1 VIRAFVGVR
10 IDPEMAER
18 IFEVQSELKRR
29 LSGVRWVGRENL
41 HFTVKFLGAV
51 GEEKIA
57 PISDALERAVGSIPR
72 FSITGRGIGVF
83 PDIRRARVVWAG
95 FESDNLEA
103 LARQIE
109 AILEPIGFPRE
120 KRSFKPHLTIGRWR
134 NPVSQGESLKH
145 EIERWKDRDFGVSQV
160 EEVILFR
167 SVLKPQG
174 AVYSPLHIVGLSRN

>member
-1 VIRAFVGVR
+1 
-10 IDPEMAER
+10 MAER
-18 IFEVQSELKRR
+18 ICEVQSQLKRR

-57 PISDALERAVGSIPR
+57 PISDALERAVGSVPR

-83 PDIRRARVVWAG
+83 PDIRRARVLWAG
-95 FESDNLEA
+95 FESDHLEA
-103 LARQIE
+103 LAREIE
-109 AILEPIGFPRE
+109 ALLEPIGFPRE

-134 NPVSQGESLKH
+134 DPVNQEEKLKR
-145 EIERWKDRDFGVSQV
+145 EIEQWKDYDFGVSRV

-167 SVLKPQG
+167 SLLKPQG
-174 AVYSPLHIVGLSRN
+174 AVYSPLHVVSLSSN

>member
-10 IDPEMAER
+10 IDPEMVER
-18 IFEVQSELKRR
+18 ICNAQSELKRR
-29 LSGVRWVGRENL
+29 LGGVRWVGRENL

-72 FSITGRGIGVF
+72 FSITGRGIGIF
-83 PDIRRARVVWAG
+83 PDIRRARVLWAG
-95 FESDNLEA
+95 FESNHLGA
-103 LARQIE
+103 LAREIE

-134 NPVSQGESLKH
+134 NPVNQEEKLKR
-145 EIERWKDRDFGVSQV
+145 EIEQWKDYDFGVSRV